1 MAALPP
7 VPPGD
12 IQSNP
17 AVWKEWLTKIQRIVN
32 GIAPTGLISWT
43 TGIDFTGS
51 TLSSILSRAHNVL
64 QSMQGGASNEYY
76 HMTSAQNTMLTSGT
90 ASQVLHGSATTP
102 TWGAV
107 ALATEVSGN
116 LPVANLNSGTSAGA
130 TTFWRGDG
138 TWSVPAGTATGTV
151 TSVGWTGGIVSV
163 GTATTTPAFTIA
175 GTSGGIPYFSS
186 TSTWASSTALAV
198 NSIVLGGG
206 AGLAPA
212 TTTTGTGVVTALG
225 VNVGTAGAFVVNG
238 GALGTPSS
246 GVATNLTGTASGLT
260 AGSVTTNA
268 NLTGGVTSVGNAA
281 TVVTNANLTGGVTSV
296 GNATTVVTNANLTGG
311 VTSVGNATTVV
322 TNANLTGGVTSVGN
336 ATTVV
341 TNANLTG
348 GVTSVGN
355 ATTVVTNANL
365 TGDVTS
371 VGNATTLTNAP
382 VIAKVLTGYVSGAGT
397 VAATDSILQAIQ
409 KLDGNNSTNA
419 NLTGPITSVGNA
431 TSIASQTGTGTKFVV
446 DTSPTLVT
454 PILGVASATSLA
466 TSAASPLLLT
476 NGQLVSVA
484 LTSQTIGATTLT
496 IPDFASVVDEFTFKT
511 KAQTMSNKTFV
522 APALG
527 TPLSGVL
534 TNATGL
540 PLTTGVTG
548 NLPVTNLNS
557 GTSASATT
565 YWRGDGTWGT
575 PAGAGTVTSV
585 SFTGGLISVATA
597 TSTPALTV
605 AGTSGG
611 IPYFSSTST
620 WATSAALASGSL
632 VQGGGA
638 GAAPSTI
645 TTGTGVVTALGVNTG
660 TAGAFVVN
668 GGALGTPASGNLANC
683 SGYPNVLGGTWTPT
697 LTTVTNVTAST
708 TRLGQYIRVGSVV
721 TCSGTVDITSTTIG
735 TTTSIGVSL
744 PVASNF
750 GDTLQCS
757 GIISSSSRDGST
769 GAISSDL
776 TNDRAQIDLVAIAT
790 SSTTYKYSFQYEVI

>member
-1 MAALPP
+1 MAISLPP

-12 IQSNP
+12 FQNNP
-17 AVWKEWLTKIQRIVN
+17 AIWKDWMTKIQRLVN
-32 GIAPTGLISWT
+32 GIAPTGLVAWT
-43 TGIDFTGS
+43 TGIDFTSS
-51 TLSSILSRAHNVL
+51 TILNIANRSHQLL
-64 QSMQGGASNEYY
+64 QSLQGGTSGQYY

-90 ASQVLHGSATTP
+90 AYQVLHGSATTP
-102 TWGAV
+102 TWSAV
-107 ALATEVSGN
+107 ALATDVSGN
-116 LPVANLNSGTSAGA
+116 LPVTNLNSGTSAGA

-186 TSTWASSTALAV
+186 TSTWATSAALSANALV
-198 NSIVLGGG
+198 VGGG
-206 AGLAPA
+206 AGVAPS
-212 TTTTGTGVVTALG
+212 TVTTGTGVVAALG
-225 VNVGTAGAFVVNG
+225 VNTGSAGAVVLFN

-260 AGSVTTNA
+260 AGNVTTNA

-281 TVVTNANLTGGVTSV
+281 
-296 GNATTVVTNANLTGG
+296 
-311 VTSVGNATTVV
+311 
-322 TNANLTGGVTSVGN
+322 
-336 ATTVV
+336 
-341 TNANLTG
+341 
-348 GVTSVGN
+348 
-355 ATTVVTNANL
+355 TVVTNANL

-409 KLDGNNSTNA
+409 KLNGNDATNA

-476 NGQLVSVA
+476 NGQLVSIA
-484 LTSQTIGATTLT
+484 LTSQTVGATTLT
-496 IPDFASVVDEFTFKT
+496 IPDFANVVDEFTFKT

-527 TPLSGVL
+527 TPSSGDLS
-534 TNATGL
+534 
-540 PLTTGVTG
+540 
-548 NLPVTNLNS
+548 
-557 GTSASATT
+557 
-565 YWRGDGTWGT
+565 
-575 PAGAGTVTSV
+575 
-585 SFTGGLISVATA
+585 
-597 TSTPALTV
+597 
-605 AGTSGG
+605 
-611 IPYFSSTST
+611 
-620 WATSAALASGSL
+620 
-632 VQGGGA
+632 
-638 GAAPSTI
+638 
-645 TTGTGVVTALGVNTG
+645 
-660 TAGAFVVN
+660 
-668 GGALGTPASGNLANC
+668 NC
-683 SGYPNVLGGTWTPT
+683 TGYPNVLGGTWTPT

-708 TRLGQYIRVGSVV
+708 TRLGQYIRVGSIV

-735 TTTSIGVSL
+735 TTTTIGVSL

-750 GDTLQCS
+750 ADTLQCS

-769 GAISSDL
+769 GAVSSDL

-790 SSTTYKYSFQYEVI
+790 SSTTYKYSFQYQVI

>member
-1 MAALPP
+1 VAISLPP

-12 IQSNP
+12 FQSNP
-17 AVWKEWLTKIQRIVN
+17 AIWKDWMTKIQRLVN
-32 GIAPTGLISWT
+32 GIAPTGLVAWT
-43 TGIDFTGS
+43 TGIDFTSS
-51 TLSSILSRAHNVL
+51 TILNIANRSHQLL
-64 QSMQGGASNEYY
+64 QSLQGGTSGQYY

-90 ASQVLHGSATTP
+90 AYQVLHGSATTP
-102 TWGAV
+102 TWSAV
-107 ALATEVSGN
+107 ALATDVSGN
-116 LPVANLNSGTSAGA
+116 LPVTNLNSGTSAGA

-186 TSTWASSTALAV
+186 TSTWATSAALSANALV
-198 NSIVLGGG
+198 VGGG
-206 AGLAPA
+206 AGIAPSTVA
-212 TTTTGTGVVTALG
+212 TGTGVVAALG
-225 VNVGTAGAFVVNG
+225 VNTGSAGAFITFNGSGGTPSSMTGTNITGIPAAGVTGTALVSAAIGTTVQAYDADLTTWAGITPGTGVGVALAVNIGTAGAFVVNG

-260 AGSVTTNA
+260 AGNVTTNA

-281 TVVTNANLTGGVTSV
+281 TVVTNANLTG
-296 GNATTVVTNANLTGG
+296 
-311 VTSVGNATTVV
+311 
-322 TNANLTGGVTSVGN
+322 
-336 ATTVV
+336 
-341 TNANLTG
+341 
-348 GVTSVGN
+348 
-355 ATTVVTNANL
+355 
-365 TGDVTS
+365 DVTS
-371 VGNATTLTNAP
+371 VGNATTLTNAS

-446 DTSPTLVT
+446 DTSPILVT
-454 PILGVASATSLA
+454 PVLGVASATSLA

-476 NGQLVSVA
+476 NGQLVSIA
-484 LTSQTIGATTLT
+484 LTSQTVGATTLT
-496 IPDFASVVDEFTFKT
+496 IPDFANVADEFTFKT

-527 TPLSGVL
+527 TPASGVL

-611 IPYFSSTST
+611 IPYFSSSST
-620 WATSAALASGSL
+620 WATSAVLASGAL

-638 GAAPSTI
+638 GVAPSTI

-668 GGALGTPASGNLANC
+668 GGALGTPSSGDLSNC
-683 SGYPNVLGGTWTPT
+683 TGYPNVLGGTWTPT
-697 LTTVTNVTAST
+697 LTTVANVTAST
-708 TRLGQYIRVGSVV
+708 TRLGQYIRVGSIV

-735 TTTSIGVSL
+735 TTTTIGVSL

-750 GDTLQCS
+750 ADTLQCS

-769 GAISSDL
+769 GAVSSDL

-790 SSTTYKYSFQYEVI
+790 SSTTYKYSFQYQVI

>member
-1 MAALPP
+1 MAISLPP

-12 IQSNP
+12 FQNNP
-17 AVWKEWLTKIQRIVN
+17 AIWKDWMTKIQRLVN
-32 GIAPTGLISWT
+32 GIAPTGLVAWT
-43 TGIDFTGS
+43 TGIDFTSS
-51 TLSSILSRAHNVL
+51 TILNIANRSHQLL
-64 QSMQGGASNEYY
+64 QSLQGGTSGQYY

-90 ASQVLHGSATTP
+90 AYQVLHGSATTP
-102 TWGAV
+102 TWSAV
-107 ALATEVSGN
+107 ALATDVSGN
-116 LPVANLNSGTSAGA
+116 LPVTNLNSGTSAGA

-186 TSTWASSTALAV
+186 TSTWATSAALSANALV
-198 NSIVLGGG
+198 VGGG
-206 AGLAPA
+206 AGVAPS
-212 TTTTGTGVVTALG
+212 TVTTGTGVVAALG
-225 VNVGTAGAFVVNG
+225 VNTGSAGAVVLFN

-260 AGSVTTNA
+260 AGNVTTNA

-281 TVVTNANLTGGVTSV
+281 
-296 GNATTVVTNANLTGG
+296 
-311 VTSVGNATTVV
+311 
-322 TNANLTGGVTSVGN
+322 
-336 ATTVV
+336 
-341 TNANLTG
+341 
-348 GVTSVGN
+348 
-355 ATTVVTNANL
+355 TVVTNANL

-409 KLDGNNSTNA
+409 KLNGNDATNA

-476 NGQLVSVA
+476 NGQLVSIA
-484 LTSQTIGATTLT
+484 LTSQTVGATTLT
-496 IPDFASVVDEFTFKT
+496 IPDFANVVDEFTFKT

-527 TPLSGVL
+527 TPASGVL

-557 GTSASATT
+557 GTSASASTF
-565 YWRGDGTWGT
+565 WRGDGTWGT

-611 IPYFSSTST
+611 IPYFSSSST
-620 WATSAALASGSL
+620 WATSAALASGAL

-638 GAAPSTI
+638 GVAPSTI

-668 GGALGTPASGNLANC
+668 GGALGTPSSGDLSNC
-683 SGYPNVLGGTWTPT
+683 TGYPNVLGGTWTPT
-697 LTTVTNVTAST
+697 LTTVANVTAST
-708 TRLGQYIRVGSVV
+708 TRLGQYIRVGSIV

-735 TTTSIGVSL
+735 TTTTIGVSL

-750 GDTLQCS
+750 ADTLQCS

-769 GAISSDL
+769 GAVSSDL

-790 SSTTYKYSFQYEVI
+790 SSTTYKYSFQYQVI